1 MAQVETQQTAG
12 RAAALAWTAL
22 VTSALIQIV
31 ALGPVLYTPGILAVY
46 WVKAWGV
53 SRGTILLG
61 SVLCLQFAGILSIFV
76 GRMLASKIRE
86 YLLIAA
92 GALFAA
98 LTFAAFALATSVWHV
113 LLAYCLLGSV
123 AKALAGPLVGQALAV
138 RLFRKPGVP
147 LSIVT
152 LGMKGSAAFAPVIV
166 ALLLE
171 HYSLKAALG
180 LTALLVLACAPL
192 AVLLVRPGSKLPD
205 VAEEGWP
212 PAGAAEALNVSTL
225 KILRDP
231 TFFGLF
237 LMCIAVIGLSGAV
250 YLNLPLYV
258 VELGGKPSDA
268 ALIFSGAT
276 ILSALFTPLVGW
288 ASDRVDLRILMV
300 LPLLFVATAV
310 TLLSLF
316 PTLPFVI
323 AAIPFVSFANAVFLP
338 CYPVCLNARFGQ
350 ALFPRAMGLGQPF
363 FYGANLVALV
373 AGILRDHLPSYAA
386 TFQAL
391 SVLLAIGVVGYGLIA
406 RTVRTRAV

>member
-1 MAQVETQQTAG
+1 METQKTAG

-31 ALGPVLYTPGILAVY
+31 ALGPLVYTQGILAVY
-46 WVKAWGV
+46 WVKQWGV
-53 SRGTILLG
+53 SRGLILLG
-61 SVLCLQFAGILSIFV
+61 SVLCVQLSGFLGIFV
-76 GRMLASKIRE
+76 GRMLASKVPE

-92 GALFAA
+92 GAVFGA
-98 LTFAAFALATSVWHV
+98 LTFAAFAFATEVWQV
-113 LLAYCLLGSV
+113 ILAYCLLGSV
-123 AKALAGPLVGQALAV
+123 AAALAGPLVGQALAV

-152 LGMKGSAAFAPVIV
+152 LGVKGGAVFAPVIV

-192 AVLLVRPGSKLPD
+192 VLLLVRPGSKLPD
-205 VAEEGWP
+205 VADESGGA
-212 PAGAAEALNVSTL
+212 AGAAEAPNVSTL

-231 TFFGLF
+231 TFLGLF

-250 YLNLPLYV
+250 YVNLPLYV

-268 ALIFSGAT
+268 AFIFSGAT
-276 ILSALFTPLVGW
+276 IVSALFTPLVGW

-300 LPLLFVATAV
+300 LPLLFVATSVA
-310 TLLSLF
+310 LLSLF
-316 PTLPFVI
+316 PTLPFII
-323 AAIPFVSFANAVFLP
+323 AAIPFISFTNAVFLP
-338 CYPVCLNARFGQ
+338 CYPVCLKARFGQ
-350 ALFPRAMGLGQPF
+350 ALFPRAMGLSQPF
-363 FYGANLVALV
+363 FYSTNLVALL
-373 AGILRDHLPSYAA
+373 AGILRDHLPSYPA
-386 TFQAL
+386 TFQAI
-391 SVLLAIGVVGYGLIA
+391 SVLLVAGVGGYFLVA